1 VKFRLLPALAAA
13 AILSCAGCR
22 LGSEAESQPQSQSG
36 PEPAL
41 EIRYLPGF
49 VPGTRDL
56 FAPTALAIAP
66 PQALLT
72 QGRVKLGSIF
82 NAEHKVERKL
92 YAEDAGKTLAESLA
106 RGFADAGLKPAV
118 LTATPPDHRPP
129 PPAQF
134 LLVAS
139 LDRFQVDK
147 LFHGED
153 TVHGPY
159 FTMHSLVRIGV
170 ELFDRDGRAL
180 FSGSVSGAE
189 DEPPPPVGGEVF
201 LPLETEPSESL
212 SVALSRAVGAII
224 LAPEIRRALPQRA

>member
-1 VKFRLLPALAAA
+1 VKSRLLPALVAA
-13 AILSCAGCR
+13 AILSCAGCQA
-22 LGSEAESQPQSQSG
+22 GSQAQSQPE

-41 EIRYLPGF
+41 KLHYLPGF

-56 FAPTALAIAP
+56 FAPAALAIAP
-66 PQALLT
+66 PQGPFA
-72 QGRVKLGSIF
+72 QGRVKLGAIF
-82 NAEHKVERKL
+82 NAEHRADRKL
-92 YAEDAGKTLAESLA
+92 YAEDAGNLLTASLA

-118 LTATPPDHRPP
+118 LSATPSDHKPP
-129 PPAQF
+129 LPAQF
-134 LLVAS
+134 LLVTS

-147 LFHGED
+147 LFHGE
-153 TVHGPY
+153 TTIHGPY
-159 FTMHSLVRIGV
+159 FTMHSLVQIGV
-170 ELFDRDGRAL
+170 ELFDRDGHPV

-224 LAPEIRRALPQRA
+224 LEPGIRRVLPQRA

>member
-1 VKFRLLPALAAA
+1 MRLGLVPAIVAA

-22 LGSEAESQPQSQSG
+22 QG
-36 PEPAL
+36 PEPGL
-41 EIRYLPGF
+41 ELHYLPGF

-56 FAPTALAIAP
+56 FAPAGLAIAP
-66 PQALLT
+66 PQGRLA

-82 NAEHKVERKL
+82 NAERKVDRRL

-106 RGFADAGLKPAV
+106 RGFTDAGVKPAV
-118 LTATPPDHRPP
+118 LSATPPDHKPP

-134 LLVAS
+134 LLVTS

-147 LFHGED
+147 LFHAEV

-170 ELFDRDGRAL
+170 ELFDRDGHTL
-180 FSGSVSGAE
+180 FSGVVSGAE

-212 SVALSRAVGAII
+212 SVALSRAVGTII
-224 LAPEIRRALPQRA
+224 LEPGIRRVLPQRS